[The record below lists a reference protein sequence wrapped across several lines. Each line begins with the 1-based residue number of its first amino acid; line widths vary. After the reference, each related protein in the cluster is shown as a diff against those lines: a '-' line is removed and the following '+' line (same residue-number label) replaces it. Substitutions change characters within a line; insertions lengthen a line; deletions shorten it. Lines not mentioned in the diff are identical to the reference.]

1 MRAPGGYRRGLLKI
15 SGEALAGE
23 RGYGIDHATVSWIA
37 NQIAQAHREG
47 HELGIVVGGGNIV
60 RGVDSASLGVPALV
74 GDHMGMIATVL
85 NAMAMKWALET
96 SGVVVR
102 AMSAFPVGNFIE
114 EFDLAKALEYLG
126 QGKVIV
132 FAGGTGNPCF
142 TTDSAAA
149 LRAVEI
155 DAQVMIKATQADGVF
170 DKDPNKY
177 TDAVFFESITPQEV
191 LAGRLGVMDG
201 ASVEIL
207 GRKSIPA
214 IVLNLHREGNI
225 FRALKGE
232 KVGTLITG
240 S

>member
-1 MRAPGGYRRGLLKI
+1 MRASQGYRRGLLKI
-15 SGEALAGE
+15 SGEALAGD

-37 NQIAQAHREG
+37 NQIAQARGQG
-47 HELGIVVGGGNIV
+47 HELGVVVGGGNIV

-74 GDHMGMIATVL
+74 GDHMGMIATVM
-85 NAMAMKWALET
+85 NAIAMKWALE
-96 SGVVVR
+96 SAGAPAR

-114 EFDLAKALEYLG
+114 EFDLDKALDYLR
-126 QGKVIV
+126 QGKVTV

-155 DAQVMIKATQADGVF
+155 DAHVMIKATQTDGVF

-177 TDAVFFESITPQEV
+177 SDAVFFESITPQEV
-191 LAGRLGVMDG
+191 LASRLGVMDA

-207 GRKSIPA
+207 GRKNIPA
-214 IVLNLHREGNI
+214 IVLNLHEEGNI
-225 FRALKGE
+225 CRALKGE
-232 KVGTLITG
+232 KVGTIIV
-240 S
+240 